1 MIRRPPRSTLFPYT
15 TLFRSVHGPLEKFLE
30 LGGDRGERILWIRTA
45 LGPAKMRCE
54 DEASAFLDGEA
65 QGRERLANARVVGNR
80 AIIQRDIEVDAN
92 EHALAAQIEIV
103 DGEFI
108 HAWDTFSKARVA

>member
-1 MIRRPPRSTLFPYT
+1 MEADVFEKEQASVGEFFAFFFGVRANAILGE
-15 TLFRSVHGPLEKFLE
+15 VHGPLEKFLE

-80 AIIQRDIEVDAN
+80 AILQRDIEVDAN
-92 EHALAAQIEIV
+92 EHA
-103 DGEFI
+103 
-108 HAWDTFSKARVA
+108 